1 MATATKRKAA
11 THRGRYTPPKR
22 PTTTTTTTT
31 YVRDPKGNVSQRET
45 KTDVAPR
52 EPRGVV
58 ERSDQAKG
66 IAVKTKEGVWTIVP
80 NKVLAA
86 QLFVAWG
93 ITVVMAL
100 IKGEIPSPRKML
112 FVGLVYAILGLGADL
127 LPQPLA
133 KVLVGIGF
141 LVILGV
147 LLQPATANVFPY
159 LASIGQ
165 KLPTARKGLQLD

>member
-1 MATATKRKAA
+1 MATATKNRT
-11 THRGRYTPPKR
+11 THRRRSTAPKR

-31 YVRDPKGNVSQRET
+31 YVRDPQGNVTQQTQKRDT
-45 KTDVAPR
+45 APA
-52 EPRGVV
+52 EPKGIVDRGN
-58 ERSDQAKG
+58 QAKG

-147 LLQPATANVFPY
+147 LLQPAAANVFPY

-165 KLPTARKGLQLD
+165 KLPTARKGLQLE